1 MGRKP
6 DTPSPAADPDRPD
19 RQERVERLLDLMRE
33 GLGEIRDILEEEM
46 GNRPP
51 RRLS

>member
-1 MGRKP
+1 MTRKP
-6 DTPSPAADPDRPD
+6 DTPSPAADPDRPG

-33 GLGEIRDILEEEM
+33 GLGEVRDILGEEL